1 MYPDPGT
8 ADVVHAPLAAAVQ
21 TALEREVVHLYTH
34 GTQTRVDDVVCDR
47 VIRGGGW
54 GWVVTG

>member
-1 MYPDPGT
+1 MYPALGT

-34 GTQTRVDDVVCDR
+34 GTQTCMDDIVCDR
-47 VIRGGGW
+47 VIRGGSW